1 MGVLL
6 FFLLL
11 LSFFFLALERSE
23 CATVVVDGVT
33 QWRDPAANI
42 GDTIIFKHK
51 YNYNVYIF
59 RTQDAFNSCNFTLAT
74 RLSNPNSATY
84 TWHPS
89 RPGYFYFSFYNETS
103 KPCEEG
109 QKLAVQVTPHSPPAH
124 PPENPVIPP
133 EIPPP
138 ATPGGVVSS
147 SPAYPWPFQPR
158 EKASPGPITA
168 AGGET
173 TEAPAMAPMMPEKGG
188 SIPFI
193 NSNPAVP
200 LPTGEVDSATIRPLP
215 TSANH
220 APEGGKVTRLIEG
233 LISICFVVVVIL

>member
-1 MGVLL
+1 M
-6 FFLLL
+6 
-11 LSFFFLALERSE
+11 
-23 CATVVVDGVT
+23 
-33 QWRDPAANI
+33 
-42 GDTIIFKHK
+42 
-51 YNYNVYIF
+51 
-59 RTQDAFNSCNFTLAT
+59 
-74 RLSNPNSATY
+74 
-84 TWHPS
+84 
-89 RPGYFYFSFYNETS
+89 
-103 KPCEEG
+103 
-109 QKLAVQVTPHSPPAH
+109 
-124 PPENPVIPP
+124 IPP